1 MADPQSLPPTAGV
14 PRVPAYAWAWVQR
27 SRPVLDEMARQL
39 TGKPPAPTFLDE
51 LRAQFAADPFV
62 RDVVIGVIA
71 DVAFH
76 GRLPTRRPP
85 GTAWDRGLTWWAA
98 VIAGTSPAEFEA
110 RSGPPPV
117 TQRPLFEAGP
127 DDGPRGSPR
136 TAPVA
141 ALPRPRAT
149 PGRTALVA
157 ALRQLLAAAEG
168 DQVPASAVRQL
179 LAELEGS

>member
-1 MADPQSLPPTAGV
+1 MSDPQSLPPAAGV
-14 PRVPAYAWAWVQR
+14 PRVPAYAWAWLQR
-27 SRPVLDEMARQL
+27 SRPVLDEVARQL
-39 TGKPPAPTFLDE
+39 TGKPAGPAFLEE
-51 LRAQFAADPFV
+51 LREQFGADPFV
-62 RDVVIGVIA
+62 RDVTIGVIA

-110 RSGPPPV
+110 RSAPSPV
-117 TQRPLFEAGP
+117 TQRPLFDAGP
-127 DDGPRGSPR
+127 GGDAHGVPR

-141 ALPRPRAT
+141 ALPRARPTSSRI
-149 PGRTALVA
+149 ALAA
-157 ALRQLLAAAEG
+157 ALRELLTAAEG

-179 LAELEGS
+179 LAELERT